1 MSIVHL
7 KDVTVTGIFS
17 KGFRVTES
25 SKSKDGREFT
35 QRWTVWSDDLRM
47 SEGDVVSL
55 SGVMSA
61 KVNDWTDKE
70 GQLRHSVELAI
81 NFPRMA
87 GDEKSPAP
95 AQAESWVASPPAD
108 AGDTWNTPG
117 SYNDETPF

>member
-17 KGFRVTES
+17 KGFRVTET

-47 SEGDVVSL
+47 SEGEIVSL

-81 NFPRMA
+81 NYPRMA
-87 GDEKSPAP
+87 TATESPAVEEP
-95 AQAESWVASPPAD
+95 WAASPPAAEPWATTSSD
-108 AGDTWNTPG
+108 SGL
-117 SYNDETPF
+117 EPF

>member
-17 KGFRVTES
+17 KGFRVTET

-47 SEGDVVSL
+47 SEGDVLSL

-87 GDEKSPAP
+87 TDEKSPAP
-95 AQAESWVASPPAD
+95 SQAEPWAASTPA
-108 AGDTWNTPG
+108 ADTWNADA
-117 SYNDETPF
+117 SVPF